1 MATEI
6 EHKYLVVSDE
16 YKEMATASYSIR
28 QGYLNRDKE
37 RTVRVRVRDQQ
48 GFLTV
53 KGITKGDT
61 RAEYEYE
68 IPLADALNILEMC
81 EGKIVSKV
89 RYIVPFGGR
98 TWEVDRFEGDLAGLC
113 VAEIELPESTH
124 DYRLPPFVGQEVTG
138 DPKYYNSSL

>member
-16 YKEMATASYSIR
+16 YKKMASRCYHIR

-37 RTVRVRVRDQQ
+37 RTVRVRVRDRE
-48 GFLTV
+48 GFLTI
-53 KGITKGDT
+53 KGPTTGDS

-68 IPLADALNILEMC
+68 IPLSDALNILEMC
-81 EGKIVSKV
+81 EGKIISKV
-89 RYIVPFGGR
+89 RYIVPFGGY
-98 TWEVDRFEGDLAGLC
+98 TWEVDEFKGVLDHLC

-124 DYRLPPFVGQEVTG
+124 DYPLPPFVGPEVTG
-138 DPKYYNSSL
+138 DSKYYNSLL